1 MSFKWSLDI
10 CMVLLWSDAWFWIAK
25 SSMDSILPKN
35 WSSITH
41 LLQNNSV
48 FSSGFMVFLLDC
60 THSLSLT
67 HRHARFMVKFT
78 VDFMPTSVQSWYNG
92 RRTERAKHKM
102 NPDQITPLRSRIE
115 YSHHIQKHER
125 RHTKIRKN
133 FNCNFIVYVPFRFL
147 LAIFLLVLCYCSL
160 YTISLFTSSHFLWF

>member
-1 MSFKWSLDI
+1 MRGFELQN
-10 CMVLLWSDAWFWIAK
+10 LLWIQYFRKIEVLSHTCYRIILYSVQVSWFSYLTA
-25 SSMDSILPKN
+25 
-35 WSSITH
+35 H
-41 LLQNNSV
+41 
-48 FSSGFMVFLLDC
+48 
-60 THSLSLT
+60 THSHT

-92 RRTERAKHKM
+92 RRKRRAKHKM
-102 NPDQITPLRSRIE
+102 NPDQTTPLRSRIE